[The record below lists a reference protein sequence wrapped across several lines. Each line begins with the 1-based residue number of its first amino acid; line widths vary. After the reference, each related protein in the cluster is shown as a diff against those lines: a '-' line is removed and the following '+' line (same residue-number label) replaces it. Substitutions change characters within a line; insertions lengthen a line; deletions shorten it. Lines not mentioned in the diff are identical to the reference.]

1 MTCGRELA
9 ASPPT
14 PSERMAALLA
24 TVISVSRSAR
34 HHRAIIEDDRAA
46 VAGCHAVGDAGQHD
60 LVRGVLDD
68 ARHGEL
74 DPTARRHIGG
84 SRDITEECDRGATGR
99 ELGQLEATVVLACR
113 VGGEEARCR
122 QCATGGDALDS
133 RYVVKP
139 GVDAVETPEATCRA
153 VVPPCTG
160 PVTRVRTDDEP
171 NLFIAGVAT
180 SNPPLLMRFT
190 GPVGVTAALG
200 CDAGLWQELSVAR
213 P

>member
-1 MTCGRELA
+1 MTSGREMA

-14 PSERMAALLA
+14 PSERMAAWSA
-24 TVISVSRSAR
+24 IVIGVSRSAR

-46 VAGCHAVGDAGQHD
+46 VAGCHAVGDARQHD

-84 SRDITEECDRGATGR
+84 SRDITEESDRGAAGR
-99 ELGQLEATVVLACR
+99 ELGQPEATVVLACR

-122 QCATGGDALDS
+122 QCPTGGDALDS

-139 GVDAVETPEATCRA
+139 GVDAVETLEVTCSA

-160 PVTRVRTDDEP
+160 PVTWVRTDDEP

-180 SNPPLLMRFT
+180 SNPPLLMKFT
-190 GPVGVTAALG
+190 GPVGSPPRLAAMPG
-200 CDAGLWQELSVAR
+200 SGRNCRWQ
-213 P
+213 